1 MTDIVKVGQ
10 EPGSIREKR
19 DLIIA
24 TIAKGASPNELEL
37 FLAVCEKT
45 GLDPFTRQ
53 IYLVPRWDKKAGRET
68 FQVQISIDG
77 ARLTAQ
83 RSKEYEGQIEPR
95 WCGTDGVWKPVWL
108 SDEPPSAAAVGVFR
122 RGFREPC
129 VAVALW
135 REYCP
140 KDRDGRPTG
149 MWGKMPALMLAKCAE
164 MLALRKGFPAE
175 LSGLYSAEEMAQA
188 DADVALPEPLK
199 GARKPAKALPEPA
212 VVEAVIEAPAAV
224 APVVEAVVTRPTP
237 EARKATIEELL
248 GPGNGPAER
257 EVEIGCD
264 VDFQAIDKNGKR
276 VWKAVCKTLEKPV
289 AIFEAQHQTMVEA
302 NAAFGLPT
310 RVRVRDEGR
319 AYRLLEVLKE
329 ARHG

>member
-1 MTDIVKVGQ
+1 MTDIVKAGDAPQ
-10 EPGSIREKR
+10 SIREKR

-95 WCGTDGVWKPVWL
+95 WCGADGVWKPVWL
-108 SDEPPSAAAVGVFR
+108 SDEPPAAAAVGVFR
-122 RGFREPC
+122 KGFREPC

-140 KDRDGRPTG
+140 MGKDGRPTG
-149 MWGKMPALMLAKCAE
+149 MWGRMPALMLAKCAE

-188 DADVALPEPLK
+188 DAEVPALEAAKPL
-199 GARKPAKALPEPA
+199 RKPVKALPEPA
-212 VVEAVIEAPAAV
+212 VVEAVVEALAAA
-224 APVVEAVVTRPTP
+224 APVVEAVATP
-237 EARKATIEELL
+237 VQRKAAIEELL
-248 GPGNGPAER
+248 GPGNGPSER
-257 EVEIGCD
+257 EVEVGCD
-264 VDFQAIDKNGKR
+264 VDFEAIDKGGKR
-276 VWKAVCKTLEKPV
+276 VWKAVTKTLEKPV
-289 AIFEAQHQTMVEA
+289 AIFDATHQTMVEA

-319 AYRLLEVLKE
+319 AFRLLEVVKE
-329 ARHG
+329 ARNG

>member
-1 MTDIVKVGQ
+1 MVKVGQ
-10 EPGSIREKR
+10 EPESIRAKR

-95 WCGTDGVWKPVWL
+95 WCGADGVWKPVWL

-140 KDRDGRPTG
+140 VGKDGRPTG
-149 MWGKMPALMLAKCAE
+149 MWGRMPALMLAKCAE

-188 DADVALPEPLK
+188 DADIPAIEAAKP
-199 GARKPAKALPEPA
+199 ARKPAKALPEPA
-212 VVEAVIEAPAAV
+212 VVEAVVEAPAAA
-224 APVVEAVVTRPTP
+224 APAVEAVTASVTPA
-237 EARKATIEELL
+237 ARKAAIEDLL
-248 GPGNGPAER
+248 GPGNGPVER
-257 EVEIGCD
+257 EVEVGCD
-264 VDFQAIDKNGKR
+264 VDFEAIDKGGKR
-276 VWKAVCKTLEKPV
+276 VWKATSKTIDKPL
-289 AIFEAQHQTMVEA
+289 AIFDPAHQTMVEA

-319 AYRLLEVLKE
+319 AFRLLEVVKE
-329 ARHG
+329 AKHG